1 MESTMDRNPQWDSL
15 ASIETSDLIESD
27 MQKLMRHIGYRNA
40 RTAFSMEGGEKKLW
54 EADVYE

>member
-1 MESTMDRNPQWDSL
+1 MDRNPQWDSL